1 MTPFYGSGSTVSML
15 QSHCEE
21 TIYFLPFSS
30 QEFLVLNGSTV
41 EGWKTELTF
50 EPTSGFEPRSPRLG
64 IQCLNTR
71 LLIVIDWY
79 RLPYM
84 QTCQVQKNF
93 LLGLKSLKGATMD
106 ALEGVNFPNL
116 SSRVLRKW
124 HLSQTHKIVPQD
136 SVFDH
141 VLAVNFIPRIFF
153 NGDAW
158 CKC

>member
-1 MTPFYGSGSTVSML
+1 MQIKHVMFNQVLRSFTTRRQFTFCHKVP
-15 QSHCEE
+15 C
-21 TIYFLPFSS
+21 SS
-30 QEFLVLNGSTV
+30 WYSFNRWKT

-50 EPTSGFEPRSPRLG
+50 EPTSGFEPRSPGLG